1 MSPLT
6 IEPECLSL
14 IPADVIR
21 RYGIIPIRKDGDNV
35 FVATSAPD
43 DLEALADIRFICGCN
58 IIPVQYDD
66 KLITESISAFSGVEQ
81 NVSITDSKEGKESQ
95 NAIVES
101 ASEMYASTAS
111 IVDLIDSIIAE
122 AISMNASD
130 IHVEPYESLF
140 RVRFRID
147 GYLTEQGHIPLDKK
161 AAVISRLKVMAAMD
175 IAEKRRPQDGRIQ
188 YDISGRSVDI
198 RVSTL
203 PTNFGEKVVLRLL
216 DKERQKLHLDQLG
229 FEDAALSRFS
239 HILSSPYGI
248 ILVTGPTGSGKTT
261 TLYAALNE
269 LNSQERNIVTVEDP
283 IEYAIEGINQSRV
296 RADLGYTFAAALRTL
311 LRQDPNVI
319 MVGEIRDRETAEIA
333 VRASLTG
340 HLVLST
346 LHTNDACTAIMRLVD
361 MGIEPF
367 LLASSLRL
375 VIAQRLVR
383 KICPEC
389 GKHTE
394 MPKDRLDRLMGRS
407 GIKKLSDISDCPPT
421 WRMGDGCAACHQSGF
436 RGRIALFELLEIDSQ
451 IGDMILGNASLN
463 AIKDQALKSG
473 MRSLRSAGLATAA
486 RGITTLDEVLRETD
500 Q

>member
-1 MSPLT
+1 MT
-6 IEPECLSL
+6 QIAIDPECLSV
-14 IPADVIR
+14 IPAAVIQQ
-21 RYGIIPIRKDGDNV
+21 YGIIPIKKEGDSV
-35 FVATSAPD
+35 YIATSAPD
-43 DLEALADIRFICGCN
+43 DLETLADIRFISGLN
-58 IIPVQYDD
+58 VIPVQHEER
-66 KLITESISAFSGVEQ
+66 LIAESISAHYADEL
-81 NVSITDSKEGKESQ
+81 NVNLTDSKEGKDSQ
-95 NAIVES
+95 NIIVES
-101 ASEMYASTAS
+101 ASEIYASTAS
-111 IVDLIDSIIAE
+111 IVELIDNVIAE
-122 AISMNASD
+122 AISLNASD
-130 IHVEPYESLF
+130 IHVEPYEALF

-147 GYLTEQGHIPLDKK
+147 GYLTEQCHLPLDKK
-161 AAVISRLKVMAAMD
+161 ATVISRLKVMAAMD

-188 YDISGRSVDI
+188 YDMRGRPVDI

-216 DKERQKLHLDQLG
+216 DKERQKLRLDQLG

-239 HILSSPYGI
+239 NVLRSPYGI

-319 MVGEIRDRETAEIA
+319 MVGEIRDSETAEIA

-361 MGIEPF
+361 MGVEPF

-383 KICPEC
+383 QICPEC
-389 GKHTE
+389 GKRIE
-394 MPKDRLDRLMGRS
+394 LPKERLDRLMARS
-407 GIKKLSDISDCPPT
+407 GVTKLSDISDPTPT
-421 WRMGDGCAACHQSGF
+421 WRKGEGCAACHQSGF
-436 RGRIALFELLEIDSQ
+436 RGRIALFELLEIDSH
-451 IGDMILGNASLN
+451 ISDMILGNASLN
-463 AIKDQALKSG
+463 AIKEQALNSG
-473 MRSLRSAGLATAA
+473 MCPLRRAGLAKAA
-486 RGITTLDEVLRETD
+486 RGITTLDEILRETD